1 MLDAIELMQ
10 KIIAGYAN
18 NPKWLNV
25 PLGGIKTLTNTH
37 VGKVGEDFI
46 MLWCQTHNL
55 AWSLPSSTQS
65 PWDIRIESITFE
77 IKTATEDV
85 NGRFQF
91 NHIRRHREYDAV
103 LVLGVAP
110 DEIRFDAWGKG
121 TVVEDRAG
129 RLVTMDKESAATFKI
144 TKKPS
149 DLRPITQFADKI
161 SELATSLTGDRQ

>member
-1 MLDAIELMQ
+1 MLDAIELMK
-10 KIIAGYAN
+10 KIIGGYSN
-18 NPKWLNV
+18 HPKWLNA
-25 PLGGIKTLTNTH
+25 PLGGIKTLSNTH

-46 MLWCQTHNL
+46 KLWCHAHNL
-55 AWSLPSSTQS
+55 SWSLPSSTQS

-77 IKTATEDV
+77 IKSATEDG

-91 NHIRRHREYDAV
+91 NHIRRHREYGG
-103 LVLGVAP
+103 LICLGVAP

-129 RLVTMDKESAATFKI
+129 RLATMDKESAATFKL

-149 DLRPITQFADKI
+149 DLYPITQFAVRI
-161 SELATSLTGDRQ
+161 SELVTSLKES